1 MPGTLY
7 RCDDGNYHEDD
18 DDYHDGDD
26 DVDRDCMKTLSDFQ
40 KVEKDTLASLL
51 H

>member
-7 RCDDGNYHEDD
+7 RCDDGDYHEDD

-40 KVEKDTLASLL
+40 KV
-51 H
+51 